1 MLAQTCLFPLLGN
14 LCFWTFLKDIVLVKC
29 ALRVIHV
36 QLVVLGLDLCLFESF
51 TLYGTFYGFA
61 VWAVFQLICV

>member
-14 LCFWTFLKDIVLVKC
+14 LRFWTFLKDIVLVKC

-36 QLVVLGLDLCLFESF
+36 QLVVSVGVSLY
-51 TLYGTFYGFA
+51 TLVA
-61 VWAVFQLICV
+61 V